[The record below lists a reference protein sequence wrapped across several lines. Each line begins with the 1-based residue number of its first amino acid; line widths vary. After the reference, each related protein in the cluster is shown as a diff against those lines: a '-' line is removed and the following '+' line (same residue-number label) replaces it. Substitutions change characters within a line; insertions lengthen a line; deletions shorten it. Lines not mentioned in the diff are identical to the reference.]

1 MMNNKIAQMM
11 MNMMK
16 YDTTDMTD
24 DVSFED
30 ALLAEFADDDFE
42 FPTRGK
48 NRAERR
54 HATRVAKKHLE
65 KMYKHPFSS
74 VKMTRNG
81 AYIKSKN
88 DGYKQYERGEKMF
101 YSRKDRK
108 VGKNI
113 YFDIATET
121 EIDMTPFY
129 AKETE
134 IEVPHW
140 IEQEAEVYYD
150 SVEAWKETAEFYA
163 EKANDLRN
171 EVIAMRQFIEAN
183 GMMDAYN
190 RWIGL
195 AN

>member
-1 MMNNKIAQMM
+1 MMNKIAQMM
-11 MNMMK
+11 MNMK
-16 YDTTDMTD
+16 YDTTDMAD

-54 HATRVAKKHLE
+54 HATRMAKKHLAE
-65 KMYKHPFSS
+65 MYKNPFSS
-74 VKMTRNG
+74 VKKTRNG

-101 YSRKDRK
+101 YSRKDRRY
-108 VGKNI
+108 GKNI
-113 YFDIATET
+113 SFDLASEA
-121 EIDMTPFY
+121 EFDVMPFY
-129 AKETE
+129 ATETE

-171 EVIAMRQFIEAN
+171 EVLDMREFLRIN
-183 GMMDAYN
+183 NMLDAYQ
-190 RWIGL
+190 RWAGYTF
-195 AN
+195 